1 MDKPRKNERYTP
13 RARAA
18 SPPAAARAQAPL
30 TTDEEQRA
38 LVGRR
43 VLVAHNTDP
52 IGWHVARVRF
62 FGVSSKWLKACP
74 SANFL
79 LRYTK
84 KETKGEFTEGQ
95 EEARELAASNYGR
108 DEWWVLLDPIESG
121 PSS

>member
-1 MDKPRKNERYTP
+1 MK
-13 RARAA
+13 
-18 SPPAAARAQAPL
+18 
-30 TTDEEQRA
+30 RA

-52 IGWHVARVRF
+52 IGWHIGRVRF
-62 FGVSSKWLKACP
+62 FGVGGKWLKACP

-84 KETKGEFTEGQ
+84 KETKGEFKEGQ

-108 DEWWVLLDPIESG
+108 DEWWVLLDPIEGG